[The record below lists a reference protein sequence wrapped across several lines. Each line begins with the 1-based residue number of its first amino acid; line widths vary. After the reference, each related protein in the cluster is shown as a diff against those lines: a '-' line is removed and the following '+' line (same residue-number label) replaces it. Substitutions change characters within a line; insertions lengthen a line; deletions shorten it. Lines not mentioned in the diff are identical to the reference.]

1 MFVRKLTLYAAAL
14 RMALM
19 TVFAHA
25 AVVLMMFYMCG
36 RGFGPLSFVTVT
48 LLKVFV
54 SSGGRDTK
62 ELKRKAHNLQI
73 KHIMCQNIED

>member
-1 MFVRKLTLYAAAL
+1 MFVRKLTLYAASL
-14 RMALM
+14 TIALM
-19 TVFAHA
+19 TVCTLV
-25 AVVLMMFYMCG
+25 AVYLMMFSMCG
-36 RGFGPLSFVTVT
+36 SGFGPLSFVTVT

-62 ELKRKAHNLQI
+62 KLKRKAHNLHI